1 MIKVFHLVIDLLSAN
16 RLPIQNVRDHFD
28 QLFRVD
34 RFYQVEIKASLDGH
48 FFVLGQT
55 VTSHRNQRQR
65 LSARFSYLLCDFES
79 VAIWESDINNLSLI
93 HI

>member
-48 FFVLGQT
+48 FFV
-55 VTSHRNQRQR
+55 
-65 LSARFSYLLCDFES
+65 
-79 VAIWESDINNLSLI
+79 AIIFPV
-93 HI
+93 

>member
-1 MIKVFHLVIDLLSAN
+1 MIKVFHLVIDLLSAD

-65 LSARFSYLLCDFES
+65 LSARFSICFATSNPLQS
-79 VAIWESDINNLSLI
+79 GSPISTTHTSG
-93 HI
+93 